1 MGHVHL
7 FKLKDAHQRTR
18 VHETTNKLVVQNT
31 NSYLSIYA
39 CFRMRPSPCHRC
51 RLGRKRPQP
60 LGAKIPLKRKTVVL
74 IALILFQ
81 FVVFFLLPL
90 PSRIT
95 YYVIQLCLYLEDMQR
110 SEVSTK
116 RVPPKDRPQTFNN
129 HVNIQ

>member
-1 MGHVHL
+1 MGHVHF

-74 IALILFQ
+74 IALIFFQ
-81 FVVFFLLPL
+81 FVVFFFAASAIPNHIL
-90 PSRIT
+90 RDTI
-95 YYVIQLCLYLEDMQR
+95 MF
-110 SEVSTK
+110 
-116 RVPPKDRPQTFNN
+116 VPRRHAAQ
-129 HVNIQ
+129 